1 MMPVRAV
8 KWTLGVTVPLIGIL
22 LLLLAAKQITIWV
35 AASLACAALGSF
47 YFVLKNR
54 LRTEAVLEREVTRLR
69 SRIAVLSDDDLQ
81 RSKIIDEMIDTLPDP
96 LIFLDADQK
105 INRVNRAART
115 LGEGAK
121 VGNQLS
127 RLFRQPD
134 FMRAVNKALAE
145 SVTQEAD
152 LVLSAPVAQT
162 FKVRMLPINEPRSM
176 QQSRNRSALLMV
188 MQDVTQAHRMEQ
200 LRADFVANV
209 SHELRTPLTSLMGFI
224 ETLRGPAKDDAKAHE
239 RFLAIMQEQSSRML
253 SIIEDLLSLSRIE
266 LDEHARP
273 SEEVY
278 IGEVLRK
285 VEDVLTL
292 KADKR
297 DMPLEIRVP
306 DQVPPISGDSNQLIQ
321 VFQNLVDNAL
331 KYGKPGTPV
340 EVTVRRHEAKLMID
354 VRDHGAGIPREH
366 LPRLTERFYR
376 VDTARSREM
385 GGTGLGLAIVKH
397 IVKRHRGR
405 ITVESEVGQGTI
417 FTVTLPIS

>member
-1 MMPVRAV
+1 MPVRAV
-8 KWTLGVTVPLIGIL
+8 KWTLGVTVPLIGLL

-35 AASLACAALGSF
+35 AVSLACVALGSF

-105 INRVNRAART
+105 INRVNRAARA

-152 LVLSAPVAQT
+152 LVLSSPVAQT

-224 ETLRGPAKDDAKAHE
+224 ETLRGPAKDDARAHE
-239 RFLAIMQEQSSRML
+239 RFLGIMQEQSSRML

-292 KADKR
+292 KADNR
-297 DMPLEIRVP
+297 DMPIVIDVP
-306 DQVPPISGDSNQLIQ
+306 DQVPPIMGDSNQLIQ

-331 KYGKPGTPV
+331 KYGKPGTSV
-340 EVTVRRHEAKLMID
+340 EVIVRREEAKLKVD

-405 ITVESEVGQGTI
+405 ITVESEVGQGTT